1 MSLLFNML
9 STLVIAFLPRSK
21 HVLVSKSLQMVSAA
35 MKLKDYLSYC
45 SHFLK
50 GNFLTIYVYQIIT
63 FYPLTLHN
71 MVCQSYPN
79 KAEKIFWELA
89 EFQMN
94 NIILLKIMGE
104 EIWEPSVENTW
115 DVVQQSQK
123 FITLTVN
130 YYICHHLLYLSLTC
144 LSTVN
149 LFPDSS
155 VILSHELPCSA
166 GKSGFSYKPIN
177 QEALGEETS
186 QTCWS

>member
-1 MSLLFNML
+1 
-9 STLVIAFLPRSK
+9 
-21 HVLVSKSLQMVSAA
+21 MVSAA

-130 YYICHHLLYLSLTC
+130 YYICHHLLYLWQIHFDIWQNQYNIVKLNKMKVSGKP
-144 LSTVN
+144 V
-149 LFPDSS
+149 SS
-155 VILSHELPCSA
+155 K
-166 GKSGFSYKPIN
+166 G
-177 QEALGEETS
+177 
-186 QTCWS
+186 W